1 MNKPE
6 ISVIIPVY
14 NEENNI
20 NELYNRIAK
29 ALKDINDYEIIF
41 INDCSTDNTEERIK
55 LLCNNAKEVKL
66 ISLSRNYGHQI
77 ALSCGYDFANGKA
90 VISLDGDL
98 QHPPEILPEM
108 IKLWKD
114 GGEIIIGRR
123 ANFDHLSVVKRMTS
137 KVFYNLLNFIA
148 DFELIVDAADF
159 RLVDEKVVHYLRLF
173 REKSRFLRGVI
184 SVIGFKKLIIDY
196 QEQDR
201 FSGRTKYSFK
211 KMLSFALKGILS
223 FSTAPLRFSIYM
235 GMLISLLSIIYA
247 LWIIYYK
254 IAYGIS
260 PGLASIIA
268 GIFFATGIQLFFLG
282 VIGEYIA
289 LIIEEVKNR
298 PLYCISK
305 KIRIE

>member
-137 KVFYNLLNFIA
+137 KVFYNI
-148 DFELIVDAADF
+148 
-159 RLVDEKVVHYLRLF
+159 
-173 REKSRFLRGVI
+173 
-184 SVIGFKKLIIDY
+184 
-196 QEQDR
+196 
-201 FSGRTKYSFK
+201 
-211 KMLSFALKGILS
+211 
-223 FSTAPLRFSIYM
+223 
-235 GMLISLLSIIYA
+235 
-247 LWIIYYK
+247 
-254 IAYGIS
+254 
-260 PGLASIIA
+260 
-268 GIFFATGIQLFFLG
+268 
-282 VIGEYIA
+282 
-289 LIIEEVKNR
+289 
-298 PLYCISK
+298 
-305 KIRIE
+305 